1 MQSRSKSFLVRSEAM
16 KGSMQLLS
24 VEVFSSSGDREQQM
38 LVHPSREEQMKWEQ
52 LLRIPCTLII
62 KHEQFSKRSTDR
74 Y

>member
-1 MQSRSKSFLVRSEAM
+1 MQSKSKSFSVRSEAM
-16 KGSMQLLS
+16 KGFLQLLS

-38 LVHPSREEQMKWEQ
+38 LVGPSREEQMKWEQ

-62 KHEQFSKRSTDR
+62 KQEQFSKRSTDR